1 MFFIYKNRYFLACLP
16 VFIVLGF
23 CLYLIQQPS
32 LDIKQKYD
40 LSTVNVALVNAAY
53 ANTSSSAPNPVE
65 TPQPKVIETPPP
77 QPVEPPEKKI
87 EETPKPVE
95 KPKPKPV
102 EKPKPK
108 PVEKPKPKPVEKPK
122 PKPVEKPKPKPVE
135 KPKPKPVEKPKP
147 KPVEKPKPKP
157 VEKPKPKP
165 VEKLKPKPVKKPK
178 PKPVK
183 ASPKI
188 KNIKTDKNKVAN
200 NEKSLMKTRSDK
212 KISGKVGSEVISKE
226 KGMHASSNQSPSL
239 EAEYIQNIRSEL
251 ENYKQYPRGRAASLQ
266 RPQGSVVVWLKVDRA
281 GNIIDRGIEK
291 KSRSMLL
298 NRAAYQ
304 SLRRIEH
311 VAPFPK
317 GSFDGHN
324 YYRFTATFVYTVGQ

>member
-1 MFFIYKNRYFLACLP
+1 
-16 VFIVLGF
+16 
-23 CLYLIQQPS
+23 
-32 LDIKQKYD
+32 
-40 LSTVNVALVNAAY
+40 
-53 ANTSSSAPNPVE
+53 
-65 TPQPKVIETPPP
+65 
-77 QPVEPPEKKI
+77 
-87 EETPKPVE
+87 
-95 KPKPKPV
+95 
-102 EKPKPK
+102 
-108 PVEKPKPKPVEKPK
+108 
-122 PKPVEKPKPKPVE
+122 
-135 KPKPKPVEKPKP
+135 
-147 KPVEKPKPKP
+147 
-157 VEKPKPKP
+157 
-165 VEKLKPKPVKKPK
+165 
-178 PKPVK
+178 
-183 ASPKI
+183 
-188 KNIKTDKNKVAN
+188 VAN

-311 VAPFPK
+311 VGPFPK